1 MCDDIYE
8 VDVPGYL
15 VTIVNV
21 KEQSKSKR
29 GRGCGEGD
37 VPLTEVEPW
46 TDCVGG
52 QVCGD
57 EASCVA
63 DRSLFK
69 HPLVLPPCE

>member
-8 VDVPGYL
+8 VDVPGNR

-21 KEQSKSKR
+21 L
-29 GRGCGEGD
+29 RGCGEGD
-37 VPLTEVEPW
+37 VPLTEVGPW

-57 EASCVA
+57 KASCVA

-69 HPLVLPPCE
+69 HPLVLPSCE